1 MVDAPPA
8 VATGPETL
16 SPGRR
21 NLVLAA
27 MCLALVMVISG
38 VAMLNNALPH
48 IAEALSLSQSNQQW
62 VVDGYTLALAALLLP
77 AGALGDRFGRRR
89 ALLVGVVVLGLGSLI
104 AATAHSAGMLIG
116 ARAISGAGA
125 ALIMPGTLSTIT
137 SVFPPEGRAKAVG
150 IWAGFAFSGG
160 TLGMFISGALV
171 DHFYWGS
178 IFLVTAG
185 AALLTLLAVIAV
197 VPETKSSERV
207 GLDPVGGLL
216 SAAGIGAIVLA
227 IIEGPVRGWTDSLTV
242 SALIAGAALV
252 LAFVRWEA
260 SRENPLL
267 DPRLFKYR
275 GFATGSASLF
285 LLFLAMFGFF
295 YVATQYLQLVLR
307 YGALKTALAILP
319 LSVVALP
326 ISTIAASLSER
337 LGQRAVSGAG
347 FVIAA
352 AGLALLSL
360 ASAGTGY
367 WLFLI
372 VSVVLA
378 VGVGLSMTPA
388 TNAIVK
394 SLPAA
399 KQGVASA
406 VNDTARE
413 IGSAFGVAILGSAF
427 NIGYRHTIDHSLG
440 SLPSGVAAG
449 AHEAPAIALRAA
461 GGLGARGV
469 QLATD
474 TRVAFMTGLRYG
486 LVVAA
491 ISLLL
496 GALYV
501 GLRSPSREAEADVVD
516 GGDLPEPEDAAVAI
530 EVPPA
535 AAAIPVGAGAPGDT

>member
-1 MVDAPPA
+1 
-8 VATGPETL
+8 
-16 SPGRR
+16 
-21 NLVLAA
+21 
-27 MCLALVMVISG
+27 MVISG

-48 IAEALSLSQSNQQW
+48 IAEALGLSQSNQQW

-89 ALLVGVVVLGLGSLI
+89 ALLTGVVVLGVGSLF
-104 AATAHSAGMLIG
+104 AATAHSAGALIA
-116 ARAISGAGA
+116 ARALSGAGA

-150 IWAGFAFSGG
+150 IWAGFAFAGG

-171 DHFYWGS
+171 DSFYWGS

-185 AALLTLLAVIAV
+185 AALLTLIAVIAV

-207 GLDPVGGLL
+207 GLDPVGGVL

-227 IIEGPVRGWTDSLTV
+227 IIEGPVRGWTDLLTV

-252 LAFVRWEA
+252 VAFVQWEA
-260 SRENPLL
+260 RRENPLL
-267 DPRLFKYR
+267 DPRLFRYR

-295 YVATQYLQLVLR
+295 FVGVQYLQLVLG
-307 YGALKTALAILP
+307 YGALKAAVAVLP
-319 LSVVALP
+319 MSLVALP
-326 ISTIAASLSER
+326 VSTVAASLSER
-337 LGQRAVSGAG
+337 LGQRPVMSVG
-347 FVIAA
+347 FVMAA
-352 AGLALLSL
+352 GGLALMSF
-360 ASAGTGY
+360 ASADTGY
-367 WLFLI
+367 WLFL
-372 VSVVLA
+372 VASLVLA

-427 NIGYRHTIDHSLG
+427 NIGYRHTIDPNLG

-474 TRVAFMTGLRYG
+474 TRVAFMSGLRYG

-491 ISLLL
+491 IALLV

-501 GLRSPSREAEADVVD
+501 GLRAPDREEEADVVD
-516 GGDLPEPEDAAVAI
+516 GGELPEAEFDEAPATVEVPQAAAAVA
-530 EVPPA
+530 VP
-535 AAAIPVGAGAPGDT
+535 AGASEG